1 MFLFCWSLS
10 LHTFCALVGFSA
22 PRLTPRDGAEQG
34 EPRSE
39 EEQRA
44 EATSARS
51 PASATNNHSNAGVR
65 RGRSGYALCNCT
77 ARQPRE
83 GLNPAAP
90 PPVRRDQD
98 NRPNY

>member
-51 PASATNNHSNAGVR
+51 PASATNNHSNAGE
-65 RGRSGYALCNCT
+65 
-77 ARQPRE
+77 ARPGQQAKLLIDYHFTRYE
-83 GLNPAAP
+83 LM
-90 PPVRRDQD
+90 
-98 NRPNY
+98 

>member
-1 MFLFCWSLS
+1 MFYFWLSLS

-51 PASATNNHSNAGVR
+51 PASATKITPTRVSGGGAAGMR
-65 RGRSGYALCNCT
+65 SATALRASPARG
-77 ARQPRE
+77 
-83 GLNPAAP
+83 
-90 PPVRRDQD
+90 
-98 NRPNY
+98 